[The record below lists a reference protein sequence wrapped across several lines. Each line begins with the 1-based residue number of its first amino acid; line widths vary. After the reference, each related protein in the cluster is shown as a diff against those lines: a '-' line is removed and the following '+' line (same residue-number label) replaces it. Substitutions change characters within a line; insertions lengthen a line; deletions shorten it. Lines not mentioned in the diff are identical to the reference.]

1 MSSKSEGPAIGIDLG
16 TTYSCVGVWWVT
28 SFFFCLQSFF
38 FKHSVLLFARESSP
52 DASSSI
58 AQIVSRSPIFYDC
71 FVLEQRRSKKTS
83 QQRRPCRRSKT
94 ELDDDL
100 AGSSSSRVSASFR
113 SVVSVV
119 YVERQS
125 RRHPRDYKK
134 PAEEDG
140 RKRSFWKLLFFCA
153 FFFRVSNVDFFFS
166 CALMMSD
173 AVLTILWLLSLFNI

>member
-28 SFFFCLQSFF
+28 SFFFLCLQSFF
-38 FKHSVLLFARESSP
+38 FNIRLCCLRGSRPPTLRLRLHKSCLGRRFFIRLFC
-52 DASSSI
+52 
-58 AQIVSRSPIFYDC
+58 VGTKTT
-71 FVLEQRRSKKTS
+71 LEKNFATKKAMSTIENGV
-83 QQRRPCRRSKT
+83 R
-94 ELDDDL
+94 DDDL

-153 FFFRVSNVDFFFS
+153 
-166 CALMMSD
+166 
-173 AVLTILWLLSLFNI
+173 LLF